1 MKKEISL
8 KELQS
13 QLVKRKAEA
22 QALQFEIAQKQKELS
37 LKEKNIKT
45 LFEKIESL
53 NSNSTKLK
61 VSEHS
66 LLRYL
71 ERVKGLDLKAVE
83 QEMLNDQR
91 LIQATSVLGGNGT
104 FPFDGKYQYVI
115 RNNVIV
121 TVKDP
126 NNNSKNSD

>member
-13 QLVKRKAEA
+13 QLVKKRAEA
-22 QALQFEIAQKQKELS
+22 QALQLEISQKQKELTV
-37 LKEKNIKT
+37 KEKHIQHLTERIGN
-45 LFEKIESL
+45 LSA
-53 NSNSTKLK
+53 NSNKIK
-61 VSEHS
+61 ASEHS
-66 LLRYL
+66 ILRYL

-83 QEMLNDQR
+83 QEMLADDK
-91 LIQATSVLGGNGT
+91 LIQATSILGGNGT
-104 FPFDGKYQYVI
+104 FPFDGKYQFVI

-126 NNNSKNSD
+126 AKDPGKK

>member
-13 QLVKRKAEA
+13 QLVKKRAEA
-22 QALQFEIAQKQKELS
+22 QALQLEISQKQKELTV
-37 LKEKNIKT
+37 KEKNIQNLT
-45 LFEKIESL
+45 ERIGSL
-53 NSNSTKLK
+53 NANSSKIK
-61 VSEHS
+61 ASEHS
-66 LLRYL
+66 ILRYL

-83 QEMLNDQR
+83 QEMLADDK

-104 FPFDGKYQYVI
+104 FPFDGKYQFVI

-126 NNNSKNSD
+126 TKDPGKK